1 MFLVRSRSN
10 GFFSFVALGSV
21 RGDFLITVLR
31 CPTAFGLLPSIFQS
45 FGVGL
50 LVVGG
55 ENIIAGQNTLS
66 V

>member
-1 MFLVRSRSN
+1 
-10 GFFSFVALGSV
+10 LGSV

-55 ENIIAGQNTLS
+55 GWWWWGKGGGGGENIIGGQNTLS